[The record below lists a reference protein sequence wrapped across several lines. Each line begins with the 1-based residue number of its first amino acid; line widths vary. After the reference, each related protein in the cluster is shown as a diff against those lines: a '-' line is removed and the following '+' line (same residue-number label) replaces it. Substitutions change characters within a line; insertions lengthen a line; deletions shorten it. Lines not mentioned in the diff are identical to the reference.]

1 MSSLFDDLK
10 EGLEEAIACE
20 KGEGPA
26 RVKEYHI
33 KPLREYTRDEIKAIR
48 NRAGMSQRVFA
59 AFMGVSVKAVEA
71 WECGTRKPSG
81 SAARLL
87 EVLQG
92 QEMEINKYIVEK

>member
-20 KGEGPA
+20 KGEGPTKV
-26 RVKEYHI
+26 REYHI
-33 KPLREYTRDEIKAIR
+33 KPLREYSREEIKAIR
-48 NRAGMSQRVFA
+48 NKAGMSQRVFA
-59 AFMGVSVKAVEA
+59 AYMGVSVKTVEA

-87 EVLQG
+87 EVLQE
-92 QEMEINKYIVEK
+92 QETEITKYIVEK